1 MLLVRGFADAG
12 TDWESAM
19 DELVNVAAE
28 TQRWRPILRS
38 PYQVISQFTKTKR
51 GGLLGAGAG
60 ISGGGQLDSTLTP
73 IGG

>member
-12 TDWESAM
+12 ADWESAM
-19 DELVNVAAE
+19 DELVNDAAE
-28 TQRWRPILRS
+28 AQRWRQTLRS

-51 GGLLGAGAG
+51 GGLPGAGAG

>member
-12 TDWESAM
+12 ADREPAM
-19 DELVNVAAE
+19 DELVNVEADA
-28 TQRWRPILRS
+28 QIWRQVLRS
-38 PYQVISQFTKTKR
+38 PYHVLQFTKTKR

-60 ISGGGQLDSTLTP
+60 ISCGGQLDSTLTP